1 LDVADRKA
9 DRENQV
15 DGFLGGGLPEG
26 SCLWSKA
33 GWMSTA
39 RHDAAYCE
47 VPDCPP
53 FMLVVFSESRQWAAN
68 EQFLPDLA
76 TKLLKILR

>member
-1 LDVADRKA
+1 
-9 DRENQV
+9 
-15 DGFLGGGLPEG
+15 
-26 SCLWSKA
+26 
-33 GWMSTA
+33 MSTA